1 MERDWFGFE
10 TEEFQEAL
18 VKLAFEGDEDVNG
31 KQQQDEGIN
40 VSCQR
45 VLGRDAEADES
56 QGVRDEQ
63 FDDVLVAAEVQR
75 LPPDLLQKLKGL
87 QHQSSQEESP
97 EHDEGVAYW
106 NQVVNKAQVAEEGQG
121 IGEEV
126 FLEDE
131 RQGVSGG

>member
-40 VSCQR
+40 VSCQG
-45 VLGRDAEADES
+45 VLGRDAKADES

-63 FDDVLVAAEVQR
+63 FDDVLVAAEVKR
-75 LPPDLLQKLKGL
+75 LPPDPLQKLKGL
-87 QHQSSQEESP
+87 QHQSGQEESP
-97 EHDEGVAYW
+97 EHDEGITYRH
-106 NQVVNKAQVAEEGQG
+106 QVVDKTQMAEEGQG
-121 IGEEV
+121 VCEEI